1 MTQSGQL
8 TGICQQRFLITL
20 LSLNGQLSVF
30 RIYREVELIRCT
42 RREAGI
48 LALGPLHRS
57 TGTRTLIA
65 TLLVRE
71 IHLILH
77 TNLITIINKRNTR
90 HGEEEGHRHLQL
102 VRRIAGT
109 DVRALVI
116 MVGRWNSNVAEILG
130 GIESLGIVLAKF
142 LKRTLSLLVEIAVL
156 IALLPFAPW
165 SLTVEE
171 QRGIALKT
179 EMDVEIDVEAGRN
192 GLLRIS
198 PL

>member
-1 MTQSGQL
+1 M
-8 TGICQQRFLITL
+8 
-20 LSLNGQLSVF
+20 
-30 RIYREVELIRCT
+30 
-42 RREAGI
+42 
-48 LALGPLHRS
+48 
-57 TGTRTLIA
+57 
-65 TLLVRE
+65 
-71 IHLILH
+71 ILH
-77 TNLITIINKRNTR
+77 TNLITIIDKRNTW

-116 MVGRWNSNVAEILG
+116 VVGRWNSNVAEILG
-130 GIESLGIVLAKF
+130 SIECLGIILAKL
-142 LKRTLSLLVEIAVL
+142 LKRTLALLVEIAVL

-165 SLTVEE
+165 SLAVEE
-171 QRGIALKT
+171 QRSISLET